1 MFFLEEE
8 IVIVGSGIAAISA
21 VKKIHEINPQSK
33 ITMLGEEK
41 FYPYYRIKI
50 SKGLLGNLEEEKL
63 LVQKNN
69 GIQRI
74 TLNFI

>member
-1 MFFLEEE
+1 MEEE

-21 VKKIHEINPQSK
+21 VKKIYEINPQSK
-33 ITMLGEEK
+33 ITILGEEK